1 MSARANGKELD
12 DDAVDFDDEVEEA
25 YAAELRPDEDRLRR
39 RLEDIADADMR
50 NLVDENNAMLPVH
63 RWPDREARAVQDW
76 NYNEKTKVWRVKF
89 ADPMKAIE
97 ALAKLDALERRDGDK
112 GPLEEMLDGIPRGV
126 LQAVLSRLAS
136 HGAGGGEYSALQAR
150 GAAGANGAADPA
162 VVGLERP
169 AAADDEFDPI

>member
-1 MSARANGKELD
+1 MNARANGKEPD

-112 GPLEEMLDGIPRGV
+112 GPLEEMLDGIPRG
-126 LQAVLSRLAS
+126 LLKAILARLAK
-136 HGAGGGEYSALQAR
+136 HGAGGGEYAAEAAR
-150 GAAGANGAADPA
+150 AGTADEIAAEAIAGAARTGA
-162 VVGLERP
+162 
-169 AAADDEFDPI
+169 DEFDPI

>member
-1 MSARANGKELD
+1 MSAKEAD
-12 DDAVDFDDEVEEA
+12 DDEVDFDDEVEEA
-25 YAAELRPDEDRLRR
+25 YAGELKPDEDRLRR

-76 NYNEKTKVWRVKF
+76 SYNEKTKVWRVKF

-112 GPLEEMLDGIPRGV
+112 GPLEELLDGIPRGV
-126 LQAVLSRLAS
+126 LKAVLGRLAK
-136 HGAGGGEYSALQAR
+136 HGAGGGEYAAEAAR
-150 GAAGANGAADPA
+150 AGKAEEIAAEAIAGTVQTGA
-162 VVGLERP
+162 
-169 AAADDEFDPI
+169 DEFDPI